1 MKSVDKLKN
10 GWFIKDAK
18 NGTSAVSGSPS
29 HHRAPTATQTEATK
43 SNTRHLIA
51 EGCALEIISVNLR
64 SKAFKSSHA
73 TCSRDIAKSK
83 VGNNSK

>member
-73 TCSRDIAKSK
+73 TCSRDIAKFK